1 MIDAPRAQLGQL
13 SWAAREYA
21 SRERLR
27 RQALVA
33 RRMELPKL
41 PHRRRRRGEIWG
53 VAMVRDEVD
62 VIGATL
68 DHLLDQGVDRLLVAD
83 NRSIDGTRE
92 LLEQRSRDDERI
104 VVGADPIVPYYQSE
118 KMTWLAHR
126 AWRAG
131 ADWVIPFDADE
142 WWFAESAGL
151 ADHLRQRP
159 ESVLC
164 AHLHHMVP
172 READPADLV
181 GAEFVLDAT
190 PGAVGKVAFRSHP
203 LARVERGN
211 HAVSRVGRVGSTL
224 HIAHA
229 IYRGP
234 RQVMRKV
241 RQGTQAAGL
250 TGDDVTELT
259 PHWASA
265 SMHDDEEIARM
276 WAAISSGRAE
286 HRLGFDAVGPMV
298 HVRPGA
304 WTTWDPDGVLAAA
317 RSDDDPGRAQ

>member
-1 MIDAPRAQLGQL
+1 MIDGPRAQLGQL
-13 SWAAREYA
+13 SWSVREYA
-21 SRERLR
+21 SRERIR
-27 RQALVA
+27 RQTLVA
-33 RRMELPKL
+33 RRMGFPKL
-41 PHRRRRRGEIWG
+41 PLRRRRVGEVWG
-53 VAMVRDEVD
+53 VAMVRDELD

-68 DHLLDQGVDRLLVAD
+68 DHLLRQGTDRILVVD
-83 NRSIDGTRE
+83 NGSIDGTRE
-92 LLEQRSRDDERI
+92 LLHQRAREDERI
-104 VVGADPIVPYYQSE
+104 LVGNDPVVPYYQSE

-142 WWFAESAGL
+142 WWFAGSGTL

-159 ESVLC
+159 EHVLH

-172 READPADLV
+172 LQPNPLDLV
-181 GAEFVLDAT
+181 GAEFVLDTT

-211 HAVSRVGRVGSTL
+211 HAVSRVGPVGSSL

-234 RQVMRKV
+234 QQVMRKV
-241 RQGTQAAGL
+241 RQGTQAAVL

-265 SMHDDEEIARM
+265 SVHDDAEVTRM
-276 WAAISSGRAE
+276 WATISSGHAE
-286 HRLGFDAVGPMV
+286 PRLGFDAVGPMV
-298 HVRPGA
+298 HVRPGT
-304 WTTWDPDGVLAAA
+304 WRSWDPDGAFATATVS
-317 RSDDDPGRAQ
+317 RSEPPP